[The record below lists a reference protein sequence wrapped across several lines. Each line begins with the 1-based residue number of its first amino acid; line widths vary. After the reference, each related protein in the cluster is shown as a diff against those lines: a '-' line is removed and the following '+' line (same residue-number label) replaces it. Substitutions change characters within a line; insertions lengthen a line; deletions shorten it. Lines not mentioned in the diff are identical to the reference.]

1 MWKRNDIQFPRL
13 LAEINAAGLTRK
25 QVSMLSRSMD
35 LGASEIGELFER
47 AESEWD
53 EIKRIKTR
61 NDQKENSKNRKKSL
75 RMCPR
80 RGGKDIRTE
89 KNRGRISR

>member
-47 AESEWD
+47 AEAEWD

-61 NDQKENSKNRKKSL
+61 NESFKQIKRAVLKEENYVPRKKRS
-75 RMCPR
+75 
-80 RGGKDIRTE
+80 
-89 KNRGRISR
+89 